1 MIIVADKI
9 LVRLVRFG
17 IFSAD
22 SSSQGSG
29 TDWVHSCLV
38 LCDALRLVGASID
51 QAQPNAT
58 DICLVQREND
68 VLVV

>member
-1 MIIVADKI
+1 MHDNCRRQNTGSACPLWDI
-9 LVRLVRFG
+9 L
-17 IFSAD
+17 
-22 SSSQGSG
+22 SG
-29 TDWVHSCLV
+29 LV
-38 LCDALRLVGASID
+38 LCDSLRLVGASID